1 MNDKGIKMD
10 LKSHGLLDPSDQEVI
25 FINNFSVDFLKKL
38 DKDPAGARDVFN
50 RVVRP
55 YLEAQLAT
63 VRILDDQIQGCIE
76 QNALLLRS
84 NAVLIDQL
92 KQHSVPMPN
101 FEQVQRDVRAELQA
115 ESDLGIKRY

>member
-1 MNDKGIKMD
+1 MD

-101 FEQVQRDVRAELQA
+101 FEQVQRNVRAELQA

>member
-1 MNDKGIKMD
+1 MD
-10 LKSHGLLDPSDQEVI
+10 LKSHGLLNPSDQEVI
-25 FINNFSVDFLKKL
+25 FINNFSVEFLKKL
-38 DKDPAGARDVFN
+38 DKDPAGAKDVYN

-55 YLEAQLAT
+55 YMEAQLAT

-101 FEQVQRDVRAELQA
+101 FDQVQRDVRAQLQA